1 MNPGT
6 ELIQAAGLARDYGQG
21 TARIQALRGVDLRVA
36 RGELV
41 AVTGASGSGK
51 STLLH
56 LLGLLDRPTAGSY
69 WLNGQSVVGLSPGA
83 RAHLRNH
90 WLGFVFQGFHLL
102 PRNTARD
109 NVALPLLYGGIRRSE
124 RRRRADEALTAMG
137 LAERACHLP
146 NELSGG
152 EKQRVAIARALVNNP
167 AVLLADEPTG
177 ALDSRTGKE
186 ILALLQTLNAQGM
199 TVVIVTHD
207 QEVAGM
213 ARRTITLADG
223 RLVSDKVQ

>member
-1 MNPGT
+1 MNPST
-6 ELIQAAGLARDYGQG
+6 VLIQTAGLARDYGQG

-56 LLGLLDRPTAGSY
+56 LLGLLDRPTAGSF
-69 WLNGQSVVGLSPGA
+69 WLNGRSVVGLSPGA
-83 RAHLRNH
+83 RARLRNR

-102 PRNTARD
+102 PRSTARD
-109 NVALPLLYGGIRRSE
+109 NVALPLLYAGIRRSE

-137 LAERACHLP
+137 LGERARHLP

-152 EKQRVAIARALVNNP
+152 EQQRVAIARALVNNP
-167 AVLLADEPTG
+167 AILLADEPTG

>member
-1 MNPGT
+1 VKPST
-6 ELIQAAGLARDYGQG
+6 VLIQTAGLARDYGQG

-56 LLGLLDRPTAGSY
+56 LLGLLDRPTAGSF
-69 WLNGQSVVGLSPGA
+69 WLNGRSVVGLSPGA
-83 RAHLRNH
+83 RARLRNR

-102 PRNTARD
+102 PRSTARD
-109 NVALPLLYGGIRRSE
+109 NVALPLLYAGIRRSE

-137 LAERACHLP
+137 LGERARHLP

-152 EKQRVAIARALVNNP
+152 EQQRVAIARALVNNP
-167 AVLLADEPTG
+167 AILLADEPTG